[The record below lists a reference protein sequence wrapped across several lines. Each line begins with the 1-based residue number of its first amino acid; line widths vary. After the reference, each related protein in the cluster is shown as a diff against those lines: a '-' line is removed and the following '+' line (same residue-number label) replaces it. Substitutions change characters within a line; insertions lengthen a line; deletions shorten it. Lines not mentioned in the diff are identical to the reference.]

1 GDVVDHASR
10 LLEDW
15 RTTMARRSDS
25 DVDPLVTVIREG
37 GPFHCLGE
45 LPGYLERLRRT
56 GRAAAASELEQ
67 RHPAPPP
74 RRQSLN

>member
-1 GDVVDHASR
+1 MDHASR

-15 RTTMARRSDS
+15 RSAMAVRSDS
-25 DVDPLVTVIREG
+25 DVDPLLTVIREG

-45 LPGYLERLRRT
+45 LPAYLERLRRT
-56 GRAAAASELEQ
+56 GRAAAAAQLEQ

-74 RRQSLN
+74 RRKSLN